1 MYKKPALYGENVYFF
16 LFKYV
21 QLFKHEQKLSFVFQN
36 VQLNNLI
43 FFLASQPF
51 CLRNRCSLI
60 MYIFCSIICV
70 RFFN

>member
-43 FFLASQPF
+43 FFWLH
-51 CLRNRCSLI
+51 SL
-60 MYIFCSIICV
+60 FACETAA
-70 RFFN
+70 R